1 MHLGALYFDSGRYSE
16 ALEMFQQSLKLRPS
30 DLKILLLGG
39 EAYLRLNNVEKAVK
53 MFSTVLR
60 LQPGNEMAKKILAQI
75 SAARSSALGK
85 VVNSSP
91 SD

>member
-1 MHLGALYFDSGRYSE
+1 MHLGTLYFDSGRYSE

-30 DLKILLLGG
+30 DLKTLLLGG

-60 LQPGNEMAKKILAQI
+60 LQPGNEMAKKKLAQI
-75 SAARSSALGK
+75 SAAGSSVLGK

-91 SD
+91 SG

>member
-1 MHLGALYFDSGRYSE
+1 
-16 ALEMFQQSLKLRPS
+16 MFQQSLKLRPS

-75 SAARSSALGK
+75 SAAGSSVPGK

-91 SD
+91 Q